1 MFFKNNCTQIFIT
14 RSVFINCSNKWE
26 QKHRVRAPIQTMI
39 MQILQS
45 LWRLHQIEHE
55 QAENIKRAEDKK
67 KKKQK
72 KKTFF

>member
-1 MFFKNNCTQIFIT
+1 
-14 RSVFINCSNKWE
+14 
-26 QKHRVRAPIQTMI
+26 MI

-67 KKKQK
+67 KKTK
-72 KKTFF
+72 KKSVSEKNRQKNADFYKPVLNKIMIMHE